1 MSRKQRTDNLKKL
14 KVEKF
19 LKGKVEKIMFK
30 KMLVNLKKVEN
41 KSIGK
46 EYNRCLEYL
55 NSVGAYE
62 VLEYMEELKKQAK
75 ENIQIQGIT
84 KTTDIE
90 LNKNQYF
97 QITFTKESI
106 QIDTNKVKAFPNW
119 EEKFGR
125 KKDGYYSVTGV
136 KTKKVTSK

>member
-1 MSRKQRTDNLKKL
+1 
-14 KVEKF
+14 
-19 LKGKVEKIMFK
+19 MFK

-75 ENIQIQGIT
+75 ENIQAQGIT

-97 QITFTKESI
+97 QITFTKEST